1 MAIVKRMGFEGLLY
15 RGVAG
20 TTAATQVTNSRD
32 ITEGFG
38 TEQGETTE
46 RGDGSAPP
54 ITYKRV
60 TGRNYNIKWNMT
72 EDSGDASLTA
82 IKAAAAAGTPIAIR
96 TKSYSAGTGV
106 DGDVI
111 ITAIDQGKPLK
122 GEQTVDITAEPN
134 NDNRAFQFNV

>member
-1 MAIVKRMGFEGLLY
+1 MAITKRMGFEGLLY
-15 RGVAG
+15 RGSAG

-32 ITEGFG
+32 ITESFS

-54 ITYKRV
+54 ITYKRI
-60 TGRNYNIKWNMT
+60 TGRNYNIRWNMT

-82 IKAAAAAGTPIAIR
+82 FKAAAAAGTPVAIR
-96 TKSYSAGTGV
+96 TKSYSSGLGV
-106 DGDVI
+106 DGDVVI
-111 ITAIDQGKPLK
+111 VSVEQGKPLK
-122 GEQTVDITAEPN
+122 GESTVDITAEPN